1 MCTRLIVLQYY
12 VIHCTFKTSKEAIVA
27 RAGLLIPIS
36 VLCQLNK
43 TIILFGSNFGN
54 KIRVH
59 IWIIH
64 EILYEID
71 IHFERLKFLDG
82 KLRLCS

>member
-1 MCTRLIVLQYY
+1 MNTHFR
-12 VIHCTFKTSKEAIVA
+12 
-27 RAGLLIPIS
+27 RMS
-36 VLCQLNK
+36 VKK

-54 KIRVH
+54 KIRVP

-71 IHFERLKFLDG
+71 THIEYLKLKFQIDNIRKTSGILVNWSKISVSDF
-82 KLRLCS
+82 